1 MRLVFEVVMVAAV
14 VTLSLRRAVFLV
26 AALFRSRRLPP
37 TGAFP
42 AVTVLVPARNEGA
55 VAERLLGALARL
67 RYPSDK
73 LSIVLVCDGCADA
86 TPTMFRSW
94 ADARSDARVLEL
106 PLRVGKAAA
115 LNAGLRLAETEI
127 VAVIDADLAPHPD
140 FLRELVRPFADHR
153 VAGAA
158 AFLKPANPDDNV
170 VTRYAAVTTWVHQ
183 LVTSAGTDRLGL
195 NPPTHGAAAF
205 RRTALEQSGGF
216 PVAPAGVDVATSF
229 SLIRRGWRTRF
240 VASAVA
246 DNIVVSNVSN
256 YWRQHVRWSRAVFRV
271 VNSDKPPVTVSLPQR
286 LEMSAASI
294 GYGDRLIFAVAI
306 VGTVAG
312 VLPLWVPL
320 LYLAVPG
327 LEIVAAL
334 LKAGVRRS
342 IPRFLLATMVFFVAD
357 LAGSVAAVV
366 IHVGRRPYRWHSPR
380 WVQADGDSNR

>member
-1 MRLVFEVVMVAAV
+1 MVAAV

-334 LKAGVRRS
+334 LKAGVRRG

>member
-158 AFLKPANPDDNV
+158 AFLKPANPDENV

-334 LKAGVRRS
+334 LKAGVRRG

>member
-1 MRLVFEVVMVAAV
+1 MRLVFEAVMVAAV
-14 VTLSLRRAVFLV
+14 VALSLRRAVFLV
-26 AALFRSRRLPP
+26 AALLRSRPLPK
-37 TGAFP
+37 TVALP

-67 RYPSDK
+67 RYPADK

-86 TPTMFRSW
+86 TPTMFRAW

-127 VAVIDADLAPHPD
+127 VAVIDADLAPSPD
-140 FLRELVRPFADHR
+140 FLLELVRPFADNR

-158 AFLKPANPDDNV
+158 AFLRPANPDDNV

-195 NPPTHGAAAF
+195 NPPTLGAAAF
-205 RRTALEQSGGF
+205 RRTALEQSDGF
-216 PVAPAGVDVATSF
+216 PVVPAGVDVATSF
-229 SLIRRGWRTRF
+229 LLIRRGWRTRF
-240 VASAVA
+240 VAGAVA
-246 DNIVVSNVSN
+246 DNIVVSNVTN
-256 YWRQHVRWSRAVFRV
+256 YLRQHIRWSRAVFRV
-271 VNSDKPPVTVSLPQR
+271 VASDQPPVTVSLAQR

-294 GYGDRLIFAVAI
+294 GYGDRFVFAVAV

-334 LKAGVRRS
+334 LKAGVRS
-342 IPRFLLATMVFFVAD
+342 GIPRFLLSTILFFVAD

-380 WVQADGDSNR
+380 RLQSDGDSNR